1 MALPAS
7 SPTASCSASDAVS
20 PSPPEFGPR
29 FRGELA
35 ALFAWRRDVRRFR
48 PDPLAPGQL
57 ERLLHLANAA
67 PSVGL
72 SQPWRFVTVD
82 DANRRRAI
90 RDNFRDANEAA
101 LRAQPESRSAL
112 YARLKLA
119 GLDEAP
125 VHLAVC
131 IQPDPAQGGGL
142 GQATQPETVGY
153 SAVLAIH
160 TLWLAAR
167 AEGIGLGWL
176 SILDPARALAT
187 LGVDPSWRLV
197 AYLCLG
203 IPAAESTEPQLER
216 DGWERRAALP
226 LLNR

>member
-1 MALPAS
+1 MSCTAS
-7 SPTASCSASDAVS
+7 SPVP
-20 PSPPEFGPR
+20 PSPPEFGPK
-29 FRGELA
+29 FRDDLA

-48 PDPLAPGQL
+48 PDPLPPGLL
-57 ERLLHLANAA
+57 ERLLQLANAA

-72 SQPWRFVTVD
+72 SQPWRFVKVD
-82 DANRRRAI
+82 DPNRRQAI
-90 RDNFRDANEAA
+90 RDNFRDANQSA
-101 LRAQPESRSAL
+101 LSAQPESRAAL

-142 GQATQPETVGY
+142 GRLTQPETVSF

-197 AYLCLG
+197 AYLNLG
-203 IPAAESTEPQLER
+203 IPAAESADPQLEQ
-216 DGWERRAALP
+216 DGWERRAALT
-226 LLNR
+226 LINR